1 MKDVEKVNIDR
12 ENSIKRLRR
21 RKRSMGIYGLFVII
35 AVLSIGFALSCTFL
49 FNMNEVV
56 MTGSSDR
63 YSADDIIEKS
73 GIKGG
78 DNLIKL
84 DTEKT
89 RKKLLELEYVEDAK
103 VNIKLPST
111 LEIEIEPCI
120 PSFNIV
126 YKLGSVLIS
135 EKGKILETSQSADDN
150 LPSVYGY
157 EPLSPECGKIIDT
170 ADERQKE
177 VFNEFVKVLNKRE
190 DKSKISSID
199 IKNRSNVIITFRDGN
214 IFKMGNWNDFE
225 YKLTLAERV
234 IEETGK
240 VGYITMVGTN
250 QCSFR
255 TTDGSFLSTVITTTQ
270 VSGTGTD
277 ISNETTTTTATIS
290 DDFSYDDSPE
300 NSDYNYDY
308 SESESIPEDFH
319 ESESESEPLPEDF
332 DVDDYDVSS
341 EDDYE

>member
-35 AVLSIGFALSCTFL
+35 SVLSIGFALSCTFL
-49 FNMNEVV
+49 FNVNEVV

-63 YSADDIIEKS
+63 YSSDDIIEKS
-73 GIKGG
+73 EIKGG

-89 RKKLLELEYVEDAK
+89 RKKLLELEYIEDAK
-103 VNIKLPST
+103 VNVKLPST

-135 EKGKILETSQSADDN
+135 EKGKVLETSQSADDN

-157 EPLSPECGKIIDT
+157 EPLSPECGKMIDT

-177 VFNEFVKVLNKRE
+177 VFDEFVKVLNGRE
-190 DKSKISSID
+190 DKGKISSID
-199 IKNRSNVIITFRDGN
+199 ITNRSNVIITFRDGN

-234 IEETGK
+234 MEETGK

-277 ISNETTTTTATIS
+277 ISTETTTTTIS
-290 DDFSYDDSPE
+290 SE
-300 NSDYNYDY
+300 NSDDNYDY
-308 SESESIPEDFH
+308 SESESIPEDSY
-319 ESESESEPLPEDF
+319 ESESEFLPEDF
-332 DVDDYDVSS
+332 YDDDYDISS